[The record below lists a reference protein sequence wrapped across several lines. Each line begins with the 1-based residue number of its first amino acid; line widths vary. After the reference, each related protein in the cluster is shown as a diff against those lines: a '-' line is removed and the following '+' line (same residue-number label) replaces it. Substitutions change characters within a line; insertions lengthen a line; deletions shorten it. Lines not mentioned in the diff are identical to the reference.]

1 MSSTEQQMTA
11 VEALLAFA
19 RRAVDDEAAQALV
32 DEATRELTGRTV
44 VRPEQQL
51 APLRFVLRRRKDVS
65 GISGLGDV
73 ADGVL
78 WPDGTASVR
87 WRGEHPSAV
96 FWDRGR
102 VSVEFIHGHQ
112 GATEVVFVDQ
122 DGDPLTAPTPTPT
135 GEGAAAAP
143 LVVRRVLEHALRRP
157 VPCPKCSRTS
167 TCRCVADR
175 TEGRLDAV
183 LGALA
188 PWLNTGTG
196 EAA

>member
-1 MSSTEQQMTA
+1 MSDPNMTA

-19 RRAVDDEAAQALV
+19 RRAVDAEAAQALV
-32 DEATRELTGRTV
+32 DEATRELIGRTV
-44 VRPEQQL
+44 VRPDQPL
-51 APLRFVLRRRKDVS
+51 APLRFVLRRRRDVS

-78 WPDGTASVR
+78 WPDGTANVR

-112 GATEVVFVDQ
+112 GATEVEFIDH
-122 DGDPLTAPTPTPT
+122 DGEPVAVPSPAGVGGTS
-135 GEGAAAAP
+135 AAAP
-143 LVVRRVLEHALRRP
+143 LVVRRVLEHALRKP
-157 VPCPKCSRTS
+157 VPCPKCTRTA
-167 TCRCVADR
+167 TCRCIADR
-175 TEGRLDAV
+175 TEARVDVV
-183 LGALA
+183 LAALA
-188 PWLNTGTG
+188 PWLNSGTG

>member
-1 MSSTEQQMTA
+1 MSTDENMTA
-11 VEALLAFA
+11 VEALLNLA
-19 RRAVDDEAAQALV
+19 RRAVDDEAAQALL

-51 APLRFVLRRRKDVS
+51 VARRFTVRRRRDVS
-65 GISGLGDV
+65 GISGVGDV

-102 VSVEFIHGHQ
+102 TSAEFVHGHQ
-112 GATEVVFVDQ
+112 GATEIVFLDQ
-122 DGDPLTAPTPTPT
+122 DDEQPAPQGDAV
-135 GEGAAAAP
+135 GEVP
-143 LVVRRVLEHALRRP
+143 LVLRRVVEHALRKP
-157 VPCPKCSRTS
+157 VPCPTCGRS
-167 TCRCVADR
+167 TPCRCIADR
-175 TEGRLDAV
+175 TAARVDAV
-183 LGALA
+183 LAAVA
-188 PWLNTGTG
+188 PWLRGG

>member
-1 MSSTEQQMTA
+1 MTDQPMTA

-19 RRAVDDEAAQALV
+19 RRHVDGEAAQALV
-32 DEATRELTGRTV
+32 DEATRELAGRTV
-44 VRPEQQL
+44 VRPDQHL
-51 APLRFVLRRRKDVS
+51 VPLRLLLRRRQDVS

-87 WRGEHPSAV
+87 WRGEHPSVV

-112 GATEVVFVDQ
+112 GATEIVFVDQ
-122 DGDPLTAPTPTPT
+122 PDELPAPVPAGSP
-135 GEGAAAAP
+135 AAP
-143 LVVRRVLEHALRRP
+143 LVVRRVLEHALKKP
-157 VPCPKCSRTS
+157 VPCPKCERTS
-167 TCRCVADR
+167 QCRCIADR
-175 TEGRLDAV
+175 TEGRIDAV

-188 PWLNTGTG
+188 PWLNSGAG
-196 EAA
+196 GAS